1 MGEGKISIYTHGFLH
16 VHSHSVGLDRTNYV
30 PDLVYNQVLKF
41 TVANEADMVPALLE
55 QWGR

>member
-41 TVANEADMVPALLE
+41 TVVNEADMVPALLE
-55 QWGR
+55 